1 MSVPLISVLMGVYYH
16 DKVTTMLERSIRSVL
31 EQTVSDIELLLCDN
45 GSSSAAHMLLEEIAR
60 QDPRIRFVQREDNFA
75 LASKLNACLHVAQG
89 KWLARMDDDDYSC
102 PDRFAKQLATLGNN
116 PDIAFVGSNVEL
128 SRDGLPA
135 GVRTLPEKP
144 TVKDFFFVQPFVHP
158 TLMFRREALLAVD
171 GYSEDPCCILC
182 EDYDL
187 LLRLYAKG
195 YRGMNIQEPLL
206 TYTLPHTANGSRKM
220 RHRWN
225 ETVTRYQRFKELQ
238 VLPAA
243 LPYVIKPLAVGLL
256 PEPILKRLKE
266 RFS

>member
-1 MSVPLISVLMGVYYH
+1 MPGPFISVLMGVYYRQK
-16 DKVTTMLERSIRSVL
+16 DTAVLERSVCSILGQSVPNF
-31 EQTVSDIELLLCDN
+31 ELLVCDD
-45 GSSSAAHMLLEEIAR
+45 GSTEEAHLLLKRLACK
-60 QDPRIRFVQREDNFA
+60 DSRIRLIQRADSFS
-75 LASKLNACLHVAQG
+75 LAAKLNACLEVARG

-116 PDIAFVGSNVEL
+116 PNIAFVGSNAAL
-128 SRDGLPA
+128 CRDGLPA

-144 TVKDFFFVQPFVHP
+144 AVKDFFFVQPFIHP
-158 TLMFRREALLAVD
+158 TLMFRREALLAVN
-171 GYSEDPCCILC
+171 GYSEEPRCILC

-206 TYTLPHTANGSRKM
+206 TYTLPHTSKGSRKM

-225 ETVTRYQRFKELQ
+225 EAVTRYQRFKELRL
-238 VLPAA
+238 LPEA

-256 PEPILKRLKE
+256 PEPILKRVKE
-266 RFS
+266 RFP